1 MLQSATQITDEE
13 KGIGS
18 VCFDITLHFHFL
30 FLLSYFWPSF
40 SKTRKGKTLKCS
52 NLQV

>member
-30 FLLSYFWPSF
+30 FFTFILVAIFF
-40 SKTRKGKTLKCS
+40 K
-52 NLQV
+52 N